1 MGTTDAMPI
10 QTMRETL
17 HLLGW
22 LNARYGR
29 PDRAVGYFELMTVV
43 DGLNATSWRTLA
55 TIQLSLEK
63 NPEALVSAAKALEL
77 GLPPEEAALC
87 HLVCAIAARRL
98 GDTAESDRVAGEYL
112 KARVLSGQGGGE
124 A

>member
-1 MGTTDAMPI
+1 MGTADAMPI
-10 QTMRETL
+10 QTVRETL

-29 PDRAVGYFELMTVV
+29 PDRAIGYFELMTVV

-63 NPEALVSAAKALEL
+63 NPEALASAAKALEL
-77 GLPPEEAALC
+77 GLPADEEALC
-87 HLVCAIAARRL
+87 HLVRAIAARRL
-98 GDTAESDRVAGEYL
+98 GDIAESDKAAADYL
-112 KARVLSGQGGGE
+112 KTRAGSGQGGGE

>member
-10 QTMRETL
+10 QTVRETL

-29 PDRAVGYFELMTVV
+29 PDRAIGYFELMTVV

-55 TIQLSLEK
+55 SIQLSLDK
-63 NPEALVSAAKALEL
+63 NPEALASAAKALEL
-77 GLPPEEAALC
+77 GLPPEEASLC
-87 HLVCAIAARRL
+87 HLVRAIAARRL
-98 GDTAESDRVAGEYL
+98 GDTVESDKATAEYL
-112 KARVLSGQGGGE
+112 KTRAESGQRGGE

>member
-29 PDRAVGYFELMTVV
+29 PDRAIGYFELMTVV

-63 NPEALVSAAKALEL
+63 NPEALASASKALEL
-77 GLPPEEAALC
+77 GLPPDEAALC
-87 HLVCAIAARRL
+87 HLVRAVAARRL
-98 GDTAESDRVAGEYL
+98 GDIAESDKAAAEYL
-112 KARVLSGQGGGE
+112 KTRAESGQGGGE

>member
-1 MGTTDAMPI
+1 MGTSDAMPI
-10 QTMRETL
+10 QTVRETL

-29 PDRAVGYFELMTVV
+29 PDRAIGYFELMTVV

-55 TIQLSLEK
+55 SIQLSLDK
-63 NPEALVSAAKALEL
+63 NPEALASAAKALEL
-77 GLPPEEAALC
+77 GLPPEEASLC
-87 HLVCAIAARRL
+87 QLVRAIAARRL
-98 GDTAESDRVAGEYL
+98 GDTAESDKATAEYL
-112 KARVLSGQGGGE
+112 KTRAESGQGGGE

>member
-1 MGTTDAMPI
+1 MGTSDAMPI
-10 QTMRETL
+10 QTLRETL

-29 PDRAVGYFELMTVV
+29 PDRAIGYFELMTVV

-55 TIQLSLEK
+55 SIQLSLDK
-63 NPEALVSAAKALEL
+63 NPEAIASAAKALEL
-77 GLPPEEAALC
+77 GLPPEEASLC
-87 HLVCAIAARRL
+87 HLVRAIAARRL
-98 GDTAESDRVAGEYL
+98 GDTAESDKATAEYL
-112 KARVLSGQGGGE
+112 KTRAGSGQGGGE

>member
-10 QTMRETL
+10 QTVRETL

-29 PDRAVGYFELMTVV
+29 PDRAIGYFELMTVV
-43 DGLNATSWRTLA
+43 DGLNSTSWRTLA
-55 TIQLSLEK
+55 TIQLALDK
-63 NPEALVSAAKALEL
+63 NPEALASAAKALEL
-77 GLPPEEAALC
+77 GLPPGEDALC
-87 HLVCAIAARRL
+87 HLVRSIAARRL
-98 GDTAESDRVAGEYL
+98 GDTVESEKAAGEYL
-112 KARVLSGQGGGE
+112 KSRAGSGQGGGE

>member
-10 QTMRETL
+10 QTMRESL

-29 PDRAVGYFELMTVV
+29 PDRAIGYFELMTVV

-63 NPEALVSAAKALEL
+63 NPEALASAAKALEL

-87 HLVCAIAARRL
+87 QLVLAIAARRL
-98 GDTAESDRVAGEYL
+98 GDTASSDKAAAEYL
-112 KARVLSGQGGGE
+112 KTRTESGQGGGE

>member
-10 QTMRETL
+10 QTLRETL

-29 PDRAVGYFELMTVV
+29 PDRAIGYFELMTVV

-55 TIQLSLEK
+55 TIQLSLDK
-63 NPEALVSAAKALEL
+63 NPEALASAAKALEL
-77 GLPPEEAALC
+77 GLPAEEESLC
-87 HLVCAIAARRL
+87 HLVRSIASRRL
-98 GDTAESDRVAGEYL
+98 GDTAESEKAAADYL
-112 KARVLSGQGGGE
+112 KTRAQSGQGGGE